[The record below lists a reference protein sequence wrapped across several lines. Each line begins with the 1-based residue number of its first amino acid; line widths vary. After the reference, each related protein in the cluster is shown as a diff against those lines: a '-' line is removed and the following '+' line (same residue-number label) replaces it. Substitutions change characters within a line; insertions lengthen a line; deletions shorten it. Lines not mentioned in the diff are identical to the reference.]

1 MAESDSIMQLGIEA
15 AREGNREEARNLFRL
30 LTRQEPDN
38 AQAWLWLAGVAENRE
53 ERQAALEQ
61 VLEYDPDNE
70 MAQKGLQAMGVNP
83 TRKLDPEEAAPPPTP
98 VAEPDVTETSADD
111 PWAYDEDDPFA
122 ALDSLSEVMSGQ
134 PGAVRRAEQ
143 PVAADELPPESSFAP
158 PPPSPSE
165 PEHGRRGDRSS
176 GGSAVY
182 AAQDD
187 YEYEEETEPA
197 RQGVNP
203 FLLGLIVIAIIAL
216 LAIIFWPEGDEQIVL
231 SPVPTETVAPE
242 GGGVAA
248 GTGETPA
255 ATTPQEGAA
264 PTDGEGEAPGAEV
277 PPDEA
282 ASPEP
287 VAPEGEP
294 EPQPAEPEPQP
305 PSDLANVTT
314 EVVAPGTALESSGWQ
329 YIFAQPTFATP
340 IIGGLGNA
348 QPDGRFVVVLALVN
362 NNTGQPQNVPPNFF
376 VLKDAQGRVYEARPE
391 LSTAYI
397 NQFGRGIA
405 ADLSQE
411 DQVPSDGL
419 QRSVPIVFD
428 VEPDA
433 TELKFF
439 ARSNP
444 DQGWLVLQD
453 V

>member
-15 AREGNREEARNLFRL
+15 AREGNKEEARNLFRL

-83 TRKLDPEEAAPPPTP
+83 TRKLDTEEAAPPPPP
-98 VAEPDVTETSADD
+98 VEEPDVTETSAED

-143 PVAADELPPESSFAP
+143 PAATDDLPPESSFAP
-158 PPPSPSE
+158 PPSE
-165 PEHGRRGDRSS
+165 PEHGRRGGRSS
-176 GGSAVY
+176 GGPAVY

-197 RQGVNP
+197 RRGVNP

-231 SPVPTETVAPE
+231 SPAPTETVAPE
-242 GGGVAA
+242 DGEGAA

-255 ATTPQEGAA
+255 VGTPEGGAV
-264 PTDGEGEAPGAEV
+264 PPEGENQGEEV
-277 PPDEA
+277 PPEEA
-282 ASPEP
+282 TLPEP
-287 VAPEGEP
+287 IVPEGEP
-294 EPQPAEPEPQP
+294 EPAEPEPQP
-305 PSDLANVTT
+305 PSDPANVNT

-348 QPDGRFVVVLALVN
+348 QPDGRFVVVLALVTN
-362 NNTGQPQNVPPNFF
+362 TTGQPQNVPRDFF

-444 DQGWLVLQD
+444 DQGWLVLPD